1 MAPRSPIRRRVSL
14 RFRNLGKPPGSGRR
28 RPLAPRGAPTTG
40 CYAAVVADR
49 AVFAKEVALFAA
61 LDSSALAEIRAAAR
75 MGRAHAGA
83 MFFREDDTAS
93 TFFVLESGS
102 VKLTQL
108 TPEGHQVV
116 LRIIGPGDAFGG
128 VAAFGGA
135 TYPVSAEAVT
145 DSSAMEWP
153 GDVMARL
160 MDRHPRLAVNALRF
174 VAARLHEL
182 QVQYRQLATEKVD
195 RRVARALLR
204 LVQQAGRR
212 VESGVLIDL
221 PLSRDDIAQMT
232 GTTLFTVSRIISR
245 LEGQGILEAG
255 RQRMVIRNPHGLLKI
270 ADDLT

>member
-1 MAPRSPIRRRVSL
+1 MFS
-14 RFRNLGKPPGSGRR
+14 
-28 RPLAPRGAPTTG
+28 
-40 CYAAVVADR
+40 
-49 AVFAKEVALFAA
+49 A
-61 LDSSALAEIRAAAR
+61 LDDGALAEIRAAAR
-75 MGRAHAGA
+75 VRTVEGGRV
-83 MFFREDDTAS
+83 FFREDDPAS
-93 TFFVLESGS
+93 AFFVLDSGS

-108 TPEGHQVV
+108 TAEGHQVV
-116 LRIIGPGDAFGG
+116 LRILGPGDAFGG

-135 TYPVSAEAVT
+135 TYPITAEAVI
-145 DSSAMEWP
+145 DASAMEWP

-160 MDRHPRLAVNALRF
+160 MERHPRLALNALRF

-232 GTTLFTVSRIISR
+232 GTTLYTVSRIISR
-245 LEGQGILEAG
+245 LEGEGIVEAG
-255 RQRMVIRNPHGLLKI
+255 RQRMVIRNPHGLLKV
-270 ADDLT
+270 ADDID